1 MSITPKVSPD
11 ERITM
16 NALESADPFA
26 RPGQVI
32 PPVNQSRVAK
42 KPGRKPKVE
51 EKVKFEVKT
60 PKVEENVKVEEEKP
74 LENIEIPVLK
84 EKDSSI
90 PFKKSEEQVLT
101 EKSIHIS
108 DKTPEIPI
116 VEEVQTQ
123 ELNKTLPYEQP
134 IVESR
139 SSDGLPSYRCEFA
152 GRDIF
157 VGFPCYKT
165 TNPVTAFTMISMAL
179 DFGRDK
185 IRFDMSI
192 GEATVHN
199 ARNKLVQKFLE
210 TDAKWMLMID
220 DDIIPSIGRPEWMRS
235 IVGAARK
242 LNDLPLQR
250 HIIHRLI
257 GSGKTLVGGAY
268 FGRQEGAPLMVS
280 DKSLENKVKTYTDVI
295 TPVDWVGAGCL
306 LIHRK
311 VFNDIKEKFPELS
324 TQSNGSIPSAFD
336 YFSPINSQTGEDV
349 SFCKRAKQA
358 GHQPHVDLGTPVF
371 HVGSKAY

>member
-1 MSITPKVSPD
+1 MTPKVSPD

-32 PPVNQSRVAK
+32 PPVNQNRVAK

-51 EKVKFEVKT
+51 EKVKSEAKT
-60 PKVEENVKVEEEKP
+60 EKVEENVKAEEEKP
-74 LENIEIPVLK
+74 LENIQIP
-84 EKDSSI
+84 
-90 PFKKSEEQVLT
+90 VLT

-116 VEEVQTQ
+116 VEEVQSQ
-123 ELNKTLPYEQP
+123 ELNNTLPYEQP

-165 TNPVTAFTMISMAL
+165 TNPVTAFAMIAMAL

-192 GEATVHN
+192 GDAMIYHS
-199 ARNKLVQKFLE
+199 RNTIVKKFLE
-210 TDAKWMLMID
+210 TDAKWLFMID
-220 DDIIPSIGRPEWMRS
+220 DDIIPSIGRPAWLRS
-235 IVGAARK
+235 TVHAARN
-242 LNDLPLQR
+242 LPDLPLQR
-250 HIIHRLI
+250 HILHRLI
-257 GSGKTLVGGAY
+257 GSGKTLIGGAY
-268 FGRQEGAPLMVS
+268 FGRQEGAPIMCS
-280 DKSLENKVKTYTDVI
+280 DRSLDAKAKAYADVI
-295 TPVDWVGAGCL
+295 TPVDWVATGCL
-306 LIHRK
+306 LVHRK

-324 TQSNGSIPSAFD
+324 PQNPNAPEAAFD
-336 YFSPINSQTGEDV
+336 YFHPINSQTGEDV

-371 HVGSKAY
+371 HVGYKTY